1 MADWKFRATP
11 VSDSPSSDWKARA
24 KSLSPEDQGS
34 DLADLGAGAMQGA
47 TAGFGD
53 ELLAGRD
60 AIDQKAQELVGMKP
74 SSNESLA
81 DLYRRLQQE
90 NQGKNEEHQKRSPY
104 LYGGGQL
111 AGGIAPAIAT
121 MGGSAEAEALP
132 LLAKMANGVKTGA
145 GIGAISGLGNSKN
158 TIENPEGLVKDA
170 ASDAAL
176 GAVTGGL
183 VPAALSGAKKV
194 AGTIGDAGSFVS
206 NKLGQMVDDSPS
218 LSPLK
223 ELMNYKRKTG
233 MDFTGNKAVQNIENN
248 ANATVDRLGDTIAGV
263 KKNASQL
270 YGQTLQDAGA
280 KGSLVDTAE
289 PELNEALT
297 TANKAINGSEEASG
311 RGGMN
316 KDMRSLLQRALSPEG
331 ISPQEAKTLQNALR
345 DTAGTKGYMND
356 NTVSDAAQALT
367 PAIEKSLPDSVLSNL
382 NSTYKGGMQ
391 SIEPFLNSGEGNAAQ
406 QKVSASE
413 LSPDEIKQKSADYF
427 NNVIN
432 RYKDSNIKGAETK
445 ANFGRALQAS
455 DDASTN
461 AQTNFLD
468 TNQIGQD
475 VNNSAIEKNAIK
487 KIYGERANGLSSDG
501 GMISKLGNMVTG
513 SPYRAALGVGA
524 VQRAADKTASLVGN
538 AGRNLYQATDDVLNG
553 VASHLA
559 DSGHTDIAQHLS
571 NALANKSDTAK
582 NAALFTILSNPT
594 YSSSL
599 GSQQPDQNSQ

>member
-1 MADWKFRATP
+1 MADWKSRATP
-11 VSDSPSSDWKARA
+11 VSDSPSSDWKSRA
-24 KSLSPEDQGS
+24 QALPSEDQGS
-34 DLADLGAGAMQGA
+34 NLGDIGAAGLQGL
-47 TAGFGD
+47 TSGFGD
-53 ELLAGRD
+53 EMLAARD
-60 AIDQKAQELVGMKP
+60 AAKQKTAELMHLKP
-74 SSNESLA
+74 SSDESLL
-81 DLYRRLQQE
+81 DLYRRLQKE
-90 NQGKNEEHQKRSPY
+90 NEASNEQHQKRSPY
-104 LYGGGQL
+104 LYGAGQV
-111 AGGIAPAIAT
+111 AGSIIPAIAT
-121 MGGSAEAEALP
+121 MGASTEAQSLP
-132 LLAKMANGVKTGA
+132 LLAKMYSGAKTGA
-145 GIGAISGLGNSKN
+145 GIGAVSGLGNSKA
-158 TIENPEGLVKDA
+158 TVENPEELAKDVGINTVAGGLAGGLLPAIGSGLV
-170 ASDAAL
+170 
-176 GAVTGGL
+176 GAG
-183 VPAALSGAKKV
+183 K
-194 AGTIGDAGSFVS
+194 TIGKAGSAVS
-206 NKLGQMVDDSPS
+206 SKLGQMIEDSPS
-218 LSPLK
+218 LAPLK
-223 ELMNYKRKTG
+223 ELMDYKRKTG

-280 KGSLVDTAE
+280 KGSLVNTTE

-297 TANKAINGSEEASG
+297 AANKAINGSEEASG

-406 QKVSASE
+406 QKVTASE

-432 RYKDSNIKGAETK
+432 RFKDSNVKGAETK

-501 GMISKLGNMVTG
+501 GMLSKLGNAVMG
-513 SPYRAALGVGA
+513 SPYRGALGAGGA
-524 VQRAADKTASLVGN
+524 LRKVDQATSLVGN
-538 AGRNLYQATDDVLNG
+538 AGRNLYQASDDVLNG

-571 NALANKSDTAK
+571 NAISSKSDTAK
-582 NAALFTILSNPT
+582 NAALFTILSNPS
-594 YSSSL
+594 YNSSL
-599 GSQQPDQNSQ
+599 GSQQSDQNSQ